1 MRIVPTSDVSASSV
15 LSKGKFPLR
24 LLFCLVVAA
33 VLQLTLTRQAA
44 AEPYKLGI
52 MDKVSVRVVE
62 WQTAEGQFREW
73 PGITGEYIIGPNG
86 DLALPFAGELQATG
100 HTTSEIAKEIAR
112 NLQDKFGLADAPATS
127 VEIIEFRPVF
137 VAGEVHTPG
146 KYPYDPEMTVLKAVS
161 LAGGMRRGLDEGQRF
176 ERDFINAKG
185 SYDVLVT
192 ERARLMAKKARLTAE
207 GADEDKLAPPEA
219 LAKLPGADEMFADE
233 MSILETN
240 KNAFDLRLKGL
251 NELQELYSNEIVSL
265 DKKVDNQNRQVDLY
279 KRELDKT
286 AKLVDK
292 GLVVSSRSLGLE
304 TTLADTQADL
314 LDLDA
319 ASLRAKQ
326 EMNKAALDTID
337 LKNERKSKIALDMQ
351 ETKSKLDENTLQI
364 KMYSQLMTEALV
376 NAPNATQLTGVDAAK
391 LVSYTIVRTVA
402 GKVAEIPASES
413 TNVQP
418 GDLVK
423 VAVTNEKS

>member
-1 MRIVPTSDVSASSV
+1 MLQFPDSATGSVTGPT
-15 LSKGKFPLR
+15 
-24 LLFCLVVAA
+24 VAA
-33 VLQLTLTRQAA
+33 VALRLIVCILSALAVQLAFAA
-44 AEPYKLGI
+44 NASAEPYRLGI
-52 MDKVSVRVVE
+52 MDKVSIKVVE

-73 PGITGEYIIGPNG
+73 PGITGEYIVGPNG
-86 DLALPFAGELQATG
+86 DLALPFAGEMKAIGQ
-100 HTTSEIAKEIAR
+100 TTSDIAKEISK
-112 NLQDKFGLADAPATS
+112 NLQDKFGLADAPAAS
-127 VEIIEFRPVF
+127 VEIIEFRPLF

-176 ERDFINAKG
+176 ERDFINARG

-207 GADEDKLAPPEA
+207 GSEQQKVTAPEA
-219 LAKLPGADEMFADE
+219 IAQVPGADEMVADE
-233 MSILETN
+233 LAILETN

-251 NELQELYSNEIVSL
+251 DELQTLYSSEVVSL

-279 KRELDKT
+279 KKELEKT
-286 AKLVDK
+286 AKLVDQ
-292 GLVVSSRSLGLE
+292 GLAVSSRALGLE
-304 TTLADTQADL
+304 TTLADTQANL

-351 ETKSKLDENTLQI
+351 ETKSKLDENALQMN
-364 KMYSQLMTEALV
+364 MYRQLMTEALV
-376 NAPNATQLTGVDAAK
+376 NAPNAALVTGVDADK
-391 LVSYTIVRTVA
+391 LVNYTIVRTVS
-402 GKVAEIPASES
+402 GKVQEIPANEA
-413 TNVQP
+413 TTVQP

-423 VAVTNEKS
+423 VTIANEKS